1 MASKVS
7 TGVLDFSSEEDEREQ
22 GFKRKV
28 SNLSTDDCN
37 RSRSATTGP
46 GRMSLQQ
53 HGFSKL
59 FERVKE
65 APALEGQTSPEDEGS
80 CFEEDPEEKKRE
92 DTSTS
97 ITGNVD
103 VPLGTETRD
112 TSCNSDRKLRDNG
125 RQDGDTGLKRQIREI
140 ITVDEDGSKN
150 SKVEKNKV
158 NKLKTTFRQ
167 KHKFDGYSD
176 ESEDFDLEAKSW
188 SKKDTLYLHD
198 GAEKG
203 GGRTDCSKRRQSAS
217 ERDKR
222 RSKYTE
228 DIETFSSSEE
238 EHVSPHME
246 RSRVK
251 LQKLGQRLVTGTTE
265 KEAVMPKAVSFTTLK
280 SQTTL
285 ASKEKNGTIDCML
298 G

>member
-1 MASKVS
+1 M
-7 TGVLDFSSEEDEREQ
+7 LDFSSEEDER
-22 GFKRKV
+22 KA
-28 SNLSTDDCN
+28 SNLSTDDWN
-37 RSRSATTGP
+37 RSRNATTGP

-59 FERVKE
+59 LERVKE
-65 APALEGQTSPEDEGS
+65 APALEGETSPEDEGS

-97 ITGNVD
+97 STGNVG

-125 RQDGDTGLKRQIREI
+125 RQDGDTGLKRQISEI
-140 ITVDEDGSKN
+140 ITVDEDCNKN
-150 SKVEKNKV
+150 SKLEKNKV
-158 NKLKTTFRQ
+158 KLKTTFPK
-167 KHKFDGYSD
+167 KHKFEGYSD

-188 SKKDTLYLHD
+188 SKKDALYLHD
-198 GAEKG
+198 GGERGK
-203 GGRTDCSKRRQSAS
+203 GRTDYSKKRQSAS

-222 RSKYTE
+222 RSKYTQ

-251 LQKLGQRLVTGTTE
+251 LQKLGQRPVTGTTE
-265 KEAVMPKAVSFTTLK
+265 KEALMPKAVSFTTLK
-280 SQTTL
+280 SQTNL